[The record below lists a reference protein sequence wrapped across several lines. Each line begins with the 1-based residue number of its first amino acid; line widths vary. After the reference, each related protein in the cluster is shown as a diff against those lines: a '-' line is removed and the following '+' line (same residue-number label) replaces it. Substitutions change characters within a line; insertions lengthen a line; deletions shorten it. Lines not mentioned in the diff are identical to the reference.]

1 MHFLFYC
8 LLLKLTAIQKTNL
21 KPPYY
26 SDSLSLFCKLHRAL
40 IEVMPKIVF
49 LGFTAGSLYN
59 GHVLYYPSLKFS
71 QYMPACYGKPKK
83 KTVRLKTGGR
93 RSAR

>member
-1 MHFLFYC
+1 MTSVFGYNVFWLSGGWFGFLWW
-8 LLLKLTAIQKTNL
+8 
-21 KPPYY
+21 
-26 SDSLSLFCKLHRAL
+26 AL

-83 KTVRLKTGGR
+83 KTVRLKTGG
-93 RSAR
+93 